1 MLAFTPT
8 PEVNWPL
15 APHGAGEIDPGHGA
29 VPGMGLFS
37 MLRGKLN
44 PQACVLLQVAPPW
57 SRSLHRLHTLCVA
70 KLVNSLAT
78 TVAVQVPGAQYPVPA
93 SAVSKKGCGLTAA
106 TAPALPPAPQ
116 AAKDVVQP
124 IAASTAA

>member
-44 PQACVLLQVAPPW
+44 PEGCVLLQVAPPW
-57 SRSLHRLHTLCVA
+57 SRSLHRLHTLCVVKFPCSLNTTAEVQEA
-70 KLVNSLAT
+70 KPL
-78 TVAVQVPGAQYPVPA
+78 QKPVPA
-93 SAVSKKGCGLTAA
+93 SAVSKKGCG
-106 TAPALPPAPQ
+106 
-116 AAKDVVQP
+116 AKP
-124 IAASTAA
+124 LA